1 MSCVE
6 NMRAFVSQRLNSA
19 VEEILA
25 AFEKAIQKYEEEA
38 ALSQEVIARQHALL
52 CALHKPLMESPS
64 ADVFT
69 QQLLL
74 SKEVSSQK
82 DQNPQQDIVPQSLF
96 KEEQQEEQLQDLDE
110 NEIIEFTYNSSRAVK
125 SCEDLQPLVEPRPV
139 DPDRNVPLVLSSETE
154 DSEDYSKDPADLTPT
169 TDKSQVLCR
178 PKGFS
183 CSVCNRTFKACS
195 FLLRHLKAHVLE
207 AKQVCSLC
215 SEQFETADD
224 LRHHLLTHRRKKKL
238 QTQART
244 QNREKRL
251 QERIKLNRAAKV
263 QETQKPD
270 KCNDCGKT
278 LLRLRHSCRSQRKNQ
293 DPKNPEKT
301 KKRKRRKT

>member
-25 AFEKAIQKYEEEA
+25 AFEKAILKYEEEA
-38 ALSQEVIARQHALL
+38 ALSQEVISRQHALL
-52 CALHKPLMESPS
+52 CALHKPLMGSPS

-183 CSVCNRTFKACS
+183 CSVCNRTFKARS

-215 SEQFETADD
+215 RERFETADD
-224 LRHHLLTHRRKKKL
+224 LRHHLLTHRRKKL

-278 LLRLRHSCRSQRKNQ
+278 LLKLRHRCRSQRKNQ